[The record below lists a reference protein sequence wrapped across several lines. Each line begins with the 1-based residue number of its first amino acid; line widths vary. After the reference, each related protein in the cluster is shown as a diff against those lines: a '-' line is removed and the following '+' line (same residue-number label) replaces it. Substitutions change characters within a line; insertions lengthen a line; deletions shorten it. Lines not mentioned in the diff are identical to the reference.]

1 MAHPYLTGATQ
12 PKIFAHRGFVPLE
25 ARDTFVENTR
35 EAFRAAVA
43 AGAEYVETDVHL
55 TQDGVV
61 VCFHD
66 ADLVRVAGDPRPVA
80 SLTRAELAAVMTDK
94 GGLVTLEDALAEF
107 PGTRF
112 NIDVKA
118 VAAAEQTGWIVAGAA
133 DRVLLTSFSDRART
147 RALAAARERGALPAT
162 SLGKRG
168 IMTLL
173 AALATR
179 SEWAID
185 RALARVDAL
194 QIPLKS
200 GLVPV
205 LTERLVRHAHRNGVE
220 VHVWT
225 VNNPLDMRVLMKFG
239 VDGVV
244 TDRTD
249 LAVAEL
255 R

>member
-1 MAHPYLTGATQ
+1 MAHPYLVGATQ
-12 PKIFAHRGFVPLE
+12 PKIFAHRGFVPRE
-25 ARDTFVENTR
+25 ARGQIVENTR
-35 EAFRAAVA
+35 AAFRAAVA

-55 TQDGVV
+55 TRDGVV

-66 ADLVRVAGDPRPVA
+66 EDLTRVAGDPRTIA

-107 PGTRF
+107 PNTRF

-118 VAAAEQTGWIVAGAA
+118 AAAAEQTGWIVAGAA

-147 RALAAARERGALPAT
+147 RALAAARGRGARPAT
-162 SLGKRG
+162 SPGKRG
-168 IMTLL
+168 IMALL
-173 AALATR
+173 GALATR
-179 SEWAID
+179 SPWVID
-185 RALARVDAL
+185 RALAGVDAL
-194 QIPLKS
+194 QIPVKS
-200 GLVPV
+200 GPVRV
-205 LTERLVRHAHRNGVE
+205 LTERLVFHAHRNGVE